1 MTPRKHPAPE
11 AKWPGGYTTPQAI
24 TLIIVLLGFLGT
36 GFGFYYHTGDRL
48 DRTDEKFSAIQ
59 NDIKS
64 LTESIVKKIDTESQA
79 REKIRSD
86 FDASQKA
93 MIDALGQLNV
103 KAATQE
109 TQTKAMND
117 LMIRFTDQMM
127 QGVYKKR

>member
-1 MTPRKHPAPE
+1 MTKSRRAAPE

-24 TLIIVLLGFLGT
+24 TLIIMLLGFLAT
-36 GFGFYYHTGDRL
+36 AFGFYYHTGDRL
-48 DRTDEKFSAIQ
+48 DRTDEKFTAVQ
-59 NDIKS
+59 NEIKG
-64 LTESIVKKIDTESQA
+64 LTESIGRKIDTESTA
-79 REKIRSD
+79 REKIRTD

-93 MIDALGQLNV
+93 MLDALGQLNI

-127 QGVYKKR
+127 QSTHRK